1 MHKTR
6 VAIEQVG
13 SPIRRHYKQRET
25 LIGLGLN
32 RIGRVVELPDSPE
45 TRGMI
50 AKVAHLVR
58 VVHQATD
65 LDLFVAAV
73 HAEYHDPITKRID
86 RGNVLWAQFE
96 EAVAACRSDPNGD
109 DRRISER
116 VNELAL
122 AKVLLDDKTITG
134 SIAYEP
140 DLIPD
145 GRKIDFVIDRGDDN
159 LYVEV
164 KTVRPRTADT
174 DEAWHKYLEREQH
187 HPDNVKFIVEK
198 DWMGGAIYGNTFASR
213 AHFLEYTME
222 FETRLA
228 AARAIKQGPGVL
240 VFCGTG
246 FAWHRSNLEDF
257 ADFYFTGVHRGDDP
271 FGPMEQHHIEKK
283 RLELLRN
290 IDHFGWLRRHIE
302 KPQLE
307 EFHPRVR
314 GPRFFLPPRKDLNSE
329 EP

>member
-6 VAIEQVG
+6 IAIEQIG
-13 SPIRRHYKQRET
+13 SPIRRHHKQRET

-73 HAEYHDPITKRID
+73 HAEYHDPITMRIV
-86 RGNVLWAQFE
+86 RGDVLWTQFE
-96 EAVAACRSDPNGD
+96 EAVAACRADPNRD
-109 DRRISER
+109 DRQISER

-174 DEAWHKYLEREQH
+174 EKRGTNISSESNITPITSNSSSRKIGWEA
-187 HPDNVKFIVEK
+187 PS
-198 DWMGGAIYGNTFASR
+198 M
-213 AHFLEYTME
+213 
-222 FETRLA
+222 ETRLPRGHISLNTQWSSK
-228 AARAIKQGPGVL
+228 RA
-240 VFCGTG
+240 
-246 FAWHRSNLEDF
+246 S
-257 ADFYFTGVHRGDDP
+257 
-271 FGPMEQHHIEKK
+271 
-283 RLELLRN
+283 
-290 IDHFGWLRRHIE
+290 
-302 KPQLE
+302 
-307 EFHPRVR
+307 
-314 GPRFFLPPRKDLNSE
+314 PPLGR
-329 EP
+329 